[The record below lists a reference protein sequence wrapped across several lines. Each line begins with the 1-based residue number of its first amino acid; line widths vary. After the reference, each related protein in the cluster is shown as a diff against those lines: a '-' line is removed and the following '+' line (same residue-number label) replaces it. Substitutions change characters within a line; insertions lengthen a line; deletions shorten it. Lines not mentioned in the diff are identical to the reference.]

1 MEKVLTGLD
10 SLCIDPPVWLAG
22 QRIGLLCNP
31 ASVDRKLRH
40 TKDLLSAI
48 YGKRLAAMFS
58 PQHGLYAE
66 KQDNM
71 IESEDFID
79 PGLKIPVF
87 SLYGKTR
94 IPTAS
99 MYEAI
104 DVMIIDIQDVG
115 TRVYTFLSTVSY
127 CMEVAAMLDKK
138 IVVLDR
144 PNPIGGLRVEGNR
157 LAPEFK
163 SFVGRFS
170 TPMRHG
176 LTIGE
181 FASYINTYYSIG
193 CDLSIIPMKGW
204 RRKMYHRDTGLFWVA
219 PSPNLPTSSSAMVY
233 PGQVLFEGTNVSEG
247 RGTTQPFEIF
257 GAPFIDTAGVSK
269 AIGSKGIKGAILRPV
284 VFEPVAGK
292 WMGTPCHGFQIHVTN
307 PEAFMPYRT
316 SIQILAAIYA
326 TSDGRFE
333 WKAPPYEYEWKKLP
347 IDLISGDPRIREM
360 IESNRV
366 PNEEEFFWKE
376 DETRFAEETR
386 PFLLYPK

>member
-1 MEKVLTGLD
+1 MKKVITGLEN
-10 SLCIDPPVWLAG
+10 LCADPPAWLCR

-31 ASVDRKLRH
+31 ASVDGKLRH
-40 TKDLLSAI
+40 AKNLLSAV
-48 YGKRLAAMFS
+48 YGKRFTALFS
-58 PQHGLYAE
+58 PQHGLHAE

-71 IESEDFID
+71 IESDDFVD
-79 PGLKIPVF
+79 QELKIPVF

-94 IPTAS
+94 IPTAP
-99 MYEAI
+99 MLADI

-115 TRVYTFLSTVSY
+115 ARVYTFFSTVSY
-127 CMEVAAMLDKK
+127 CMESAAALGKK

-144 PNPIGGLRVEGNR
+144 PNPIGGLAVEGNR

-163 SFVGRFS
+163 SFVGRFP

-181 FASYINTYYSIG
+181 FASYINTSYAIN
-193 CDLSIIPMKGW
+193 CDLCVIPMKGW
-204 RRKMYHRDTGLFWVA
+204 RRRMYYHDTGLLWVA
-219 PSPNLPTSSSAMVY
+219 PSPNLPTPASTMVY
-233 PGQVLFEGTNVSEG
+233 PGQVLLEGTNVSEG

-257 GAPFIDTAGVSK
+257 GAPFIDTDRVLKLLGNKKIAGAV
-269 AIGSKGIKGAILRPV
+269 LRPV

-292 WMGTPCHGFQIHVTN
+292 WADTPCHGFQIHVTN
-307 PEAFMPYRT
+307 PAAFMPYRT

-333 WKAPPYEYEWKKLP
+333 WKSPPYEYEWKKPP
-347 IDLISGDPRIREM
+347 IDLISGDPLIRKM
-360 IESNRV
+360 IEANRM
-366 PNEEEFFWKE
+366 PDEEDFFWKE
-376 DETRFAEETR
+376 DETRFSEKTG